1 MRRRR
6 TRRRLTA
13 RRVLGCVVAAEVVV
27 GMAWFAACYVEGH
40 APTGLTRDLL
50 GAGIIAP
57 VLVGHTLTQL
67 RLLRESIGLSLACS
81 LASMVLLLASAYLAT
96 MAGLLLAA
104 GAVLCAADPP
114 VLGETASVVTLLDV
128 GGRLGARCRRA
139 LR

>member
-1 MRRRR
+1 
-6 TRRRLTA
+6 
-13 RRVLGCVVAAEVVV
+13 
-27 GMAWFAACYVEGH
+27 MAWFAACYVCGH

-50 GAGIIAP
+50 GAGIVAP
-57 VLVGHTLTQL
+57 VVVAHVLTQL
-67 RLLRESIGLSLACS
+67 RLLRESIGLSLACG
-81 LASMVLLLASAYLAT
+81 LASMVLLIASAYLAM

-104 GAVLCAADPP
+104 GLCLIAVDPP